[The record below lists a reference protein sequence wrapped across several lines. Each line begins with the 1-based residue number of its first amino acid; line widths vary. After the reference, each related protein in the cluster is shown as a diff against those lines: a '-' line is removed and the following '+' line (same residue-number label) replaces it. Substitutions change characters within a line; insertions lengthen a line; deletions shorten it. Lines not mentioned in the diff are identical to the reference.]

1 MTKKT
6 YQVLVRTELYD
17 HPPGETFEAELTENE
32 ETRAIERGWIMPVE
46 KTTARKE
53 KKADA

>member
-17 HPPGETFEAELTENE
+17 HSPGETFEAELSENE
-32 ETRAIERGWIMPVE
+32 ETRAIERGWITPVE
-46 KTTARKE
+46 KRKE